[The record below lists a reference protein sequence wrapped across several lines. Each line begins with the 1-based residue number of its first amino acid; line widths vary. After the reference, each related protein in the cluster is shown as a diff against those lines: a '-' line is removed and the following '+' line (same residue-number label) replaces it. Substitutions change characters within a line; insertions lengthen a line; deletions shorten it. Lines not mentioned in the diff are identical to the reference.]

1 MIMEKGKNQEKGG
14 SVGSGTVVLDTRIK
28 HATSVEEKAKAKIT
42 CLQDKIKLN
51 RIKDQVIQKC
61 RNHFAVEPANPAPD
75 PIGPIAAGKIKKK

>member
-28 HATSVEEKAKAKIT
+28 KADSVKDRTKAKIT
-42 CLQDKIKLN
+42 CLQDKINLN
-51 RIKDQVIQKC
+51 HIKDQVIQKC